1 MAMVITSKEIADNL
15 SDYTN
20 TFGGNPVACSIGLAV
35 LDVIQNEKLQ
45 SSAKSVG
52 KCLKD
57 GLKAIAPKHPMIGR
71 GMIVGIEIV
80 TDKESRKPAPEAADL
95 LSHKLKENKIII
107 ANEGQDKNVML
118 ITPPLCFTCDNA
130 RHIVQA
136 IDTALAEI
144 EKGASEAGLNQSSF
158 GENRM
163 DIPLNILSMP
173 STSGYSSEESDFDSD
188 HPKDIPPKF
197 NITYS

>member
-1 MAMVITSKEIADNL
+1 MNTCSLHPNGLRCIT
-15 SDYTN
+15 
-20 TFGGNPVACSIGLAV
+20 AV
-35 LDVIQNEKLQ
+35 CLLGEKN
-45 SSAKSVG
+45 
-52 KCLKD
+52 C
-57 GLKAIAPKHPMIGR
+57 
-71 GMIVGIEIV
+71 
-80 TDKESRKPAPEAADL
+80 L
-95 LSHKLKENKIII
+95 LSFGHNPQKIHWLTVFIEVDVGTNKKPFINRFNFRLKENKIII

-158 GENRM
+158 GENRI

-188 HPKDIPPKF
+188 HPSKRARYEEVD
-197 NITYS
+197 